1 MVDVDSI
8 KRLKKK
14 SKGRKPKSDLT
25 PVILLIVVVAVGAVL
40 SLTIPKIFE
49 SMKEEKIMYMQTFE
63 KTKSDAINQIESIFA
78 KYPSDPKKSEF
89 ITKIRTATTED
100 EIKAI
105 IEEANKY
112 ISLKE
117 YKEKLKNQIKNI
129 YGVNFDESPF
139 AQKIAAEIDLAD
151 SMEDAGKIFT
161 ENVEKLREDA
171 KKYYIDKYKNFA
183 NSKYV
188 RVLIENQEYLMTG
201 DEFLKAL
208 ESYDLV
214 TLKKLKVYKVTMC
227 EVPLVVSAKDCG
239 ELPKPGD
246 KIMVYDTLNI
256 SDIVELDVSKLPQ
269 DLGLWKLKENINN
282 TPVRSVLPVAIT
294 EAVVKDAYVIVPSN
308 ISYSESKS
316 SSITIE
322 QDDDS
327 SKASKNMEVKY
338 SLSGINSILHAAVMG
353 KVDYNKVAYTLGKYG
368 YRLNKLEKETQ
379 LFNGDDMYL
388 LIIEV
393 PSDRISM
400 VISSTTPSIVKINNG
415 E

>member
-1 MVDVDSI
+1 
-8 KRLKKK
+8 
-14 SKGRKPKSDLT
+14 
-25 PVILLIVVVAVGAVL
+25 
-40 SLTIPKIFE
+40 
-49 SMKEEKIMYMQTFE
+49 
-63 KTKSDAINQIESIFA
+63 
-78 KYPSDPKKSEF
+78 
-89 ITKIRTATTED
+89 
-100 EIKAI
+100 
-105 IEEANKY
+105 
-112 ISLKE
+112 
-117 YKEKLKNQIKNI
+117 
-129 YGVNFDESPF
+129 
-139 AQKIAAEIDLAD
+139 
-151 SMEDAGKIFT
+151 
-161 ENVEKLREDA
+161 
-171 KKYYIDKYKNFA
+171 
-183 NSKYV
+183 
-188 RVLIENQEYLMTG
+188 
-201 DEFLKAL
+201 
-208 ESYDLV
+208 
-214 TLKKLKVYKVTMC
+214 
-227 EVPLVVSAKDCG
+227 LVVSAKDCG